1 MFRGRPLKL
10 GFIFIFCLALS
21 GAVLVSTRADVFA
34 GATGRTW
41 AVPVQLADS
50 DNFFRVTKHLYRSA
64 QPSADGMQAYEK
76 FGIRTVINLRTF
88 HSDAKEVRG
97 TNLILVEIPILT
109 WDAGKDEIVIR
120 VLQVI
125 RDAEKPVLVHCQH
138 GADRTGLIMASYRMV
153 EQDWSK
159 AEALDELRNGG
170 FGFHTIWQ
178 NIPEYIEEMD
188 IDQIRN
194 ALR

>member
-1 MFRGRPLKL
+1 MFYGRPLKRR
-10 GFIFIFCLALS
+10 FIFIFCL
-21 GAVLVSTRADVFA
+21 VLGGVLLVFA

-41 AVPVQLADS
+41 AAPVPLADS
-50 DNFFRVTKHLYRSA
+50 DNFFQVAKHLYRSA
-64 QPSADGMQAYEK
+64 QPSAEGMRAYEK
-76 FGIRTVINLRTF
+76 FGIRTVINLRAF
-88 HSDAKEVRG
+88 HSDAEEVRG
-97 TNLILVEIPILT
+97 TELTLVEIPILT
-109 WDAGKDEIVIR
+109 WDAAKDALVIR
-120 VLQVI
+120 VLQAI

-138 GADRTGLIMASYRMV
+138 GADRTGLMMAAFRMV

-188 IDQIRN
+188 IDQIRS